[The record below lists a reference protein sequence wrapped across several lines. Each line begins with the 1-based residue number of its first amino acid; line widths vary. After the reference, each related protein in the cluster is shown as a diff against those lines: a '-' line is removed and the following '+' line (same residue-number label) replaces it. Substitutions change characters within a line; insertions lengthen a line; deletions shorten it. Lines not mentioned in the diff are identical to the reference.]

1 MAISRNMPKKAPTQS
16 PVKFAMLEQQGGKHG
31 KPTKVPDVLKSGPM
45 REELW
50 GRKDLSKQ

>member
-1 MAISRNMPKKAPTQS
+1 MAVTRNMPKKAPTQN

-45 REELW
+45 REEIF